1 LLQHLRPRS
10 TRTGTLFTTAVLGLG
25 LLLAA
30 CGGDSEAA
38 EEPTTTTAR
47 PTTTSTSTTT
57 TTIPPT
63 LSLLTGLP
71 VDDDAVLERPVVA
84 VKIASNLDAQPQLG
98 LETADIVVEELV
110 EGGISRFLAIFQST
124 DADPAGPIRSA
135 RTSEV
140 DLLPLFGRPIFAN
153 SGGNAGTIRALT
165 NANTS
170 VQAGHNT
177 GFGGLYFRDRSRRSG
192 TNNLFTNTSEI
203 RNAAGEQATPPGPI
217 FSFLADDDDP
227 PATAMPV
234 IGVDVSFGST
244 RTRWVWDADQG
255 GFLRWQ
261 DGREHLDVDNFQ
273 LAFPNVVVLST
284 PYQTSPADP
293 RSPDAVSVGSGEAW
307 VLSNGWMV
315 PGTWERPA
323 PGSRYILRDANGDE
337 ISLTPGRIWLS
348 LPRAGA
354 GTVAFLD
361 ADPRG

>member
-1 LLQHLRPRS
+1 LQHLRPRS
-10 TRTGTLFTTAVLGLG
+10 TRTGTFPILALVLVCLAWA
-25 LLLAA
+25 AA

-38 EEPTTTTAR
+38 EEPTTTTTR
-47 PTTTSTSTTT
+47 PTTTTTSTTT

-63 LSLLTGLP
+63 LSYLTGLP
-71 VDDDAVLERPVVA
+71 VDDDEIIERPVVA

-98 LETADIVVEELV
+98 LETADMVVEELV

-124 DADPAGPIRSA
+124 DSDPVGPIRSA

-153 SGGNAGTIRALT
+153 SGGNAGTVRALA

-177 GFGGLYFRDRSRRSG
+177 AFGGLYFRDRSRSSG

-203 RNAAGEQATPPGPI
+203 RDAAGETATAPGEL
-217 FSFLADDDDP
+217 FRFLDADAEP
-227 PATAMPV
+227 PAAALPV
-234 IGVDVSFGST
+234 IGIDVSFGST
-244 RTRWVWDADQG
+244 RTRWVWDADQEA
-255 GFLRWQ
+255 FIRWQ
-261 DGREHLDVDNFQ
+261 DGREHLGVDNLQ
-273 LAFPNVVVLST
+273 LAFTNVIVLST

-307 VLSNGWMV
+307 ILSNGWLMT
-315 PGTWERPA
+315 GTWERTSPEARYVIRDGSGEEIALA
-323 PGSRYILRDANGDE
+323 PGRSWI
-337 ISLTPGRIWLS
+337 S
-348 LPRAGA
+348 LPRTGAGA
-354 GTVAFLD
+354 VALLE